1 MLDSRAFSPT
11 SQPELV
17 QDSTEGVMELSPEA
31 SMTSGL
37 SSKTVAAKLF
47 VVPKSIP
54 IIRSIL
60 YLGSLGKFA

>member
-11 SQPELV
+11 SQPESV
-17 QDSTEGVMELSPEA
+17 QHSTQGVMELSPEA
-31 SMTSGL
+31 SMTSGP

-47 VVPKSIP
+47 VVPKSMP

-60 YLGSLGKFA
+60 

>member
-1 MLDSRAFSPT
+1 MLDSFAISPT
-11 SQPELV
+11 SQPESV

-31 SMTSGL
+31 SMTSGPP
-37 SSKTVAAKLF
+37 SKTVAAKLF

-60 YLGSLGKFA
+60 YLVSLSKFK